1 MRKTSSK
8 TPRLLA
14 LALIAAAGCSD
25 SSSSGDWP
33 GGPSGQNPPDS
44 QNPPGTQN
52 PPGPGGTRAQSFESD
67 LPSSASSGSRAGGPG
82 SFGEAASDN
91 ATAAPSAGV
100 PQNAGTTTPTT
111 SKDPGSISGGDAQR
125 AIVEADIIQIAGERL
140 YALSR
145 VAGLTVIDITDPT
158 HLSILGRYRELNGT
172 PFEMYLRDGVVL
184 AMYSSWG
191 QYTKGKDGN
200 YSYVQT
206 SKVLA
211 LDVANPAAISA
222 LGSFDVAGEISDSR
236 IVGDVMYVVGYQSGY
251 CWGCTE
257 NKPQTAIIS
266 LNVKDPRKVSKVDE
280 LDYGD
285 ANNSYGWNKRS
296 ITVTDKRMYV
306 AGPEYG
312 QSQPTGSTIQ
322 VVDISDPAGDLVEG
336 TSVKVAGQVSSR
348 WQMDEYQGVLR
359 VISQVPQ
366 WSSQGTAKPAVQ
378 TFQVT
383 SSQSLTA
390 LGNTPLNIPANET
403 LNTVHFDGT
412 RGYAVTSERRDPLF
426 TIDLTDPKNPRQVGQ
441 VEVPGWLYHLV
452 PRGNRL
458 IGLGY
463 DQGNAQGAITVS
475 VFDVTDLAAPKLLDR
490 VNFGGNWASLPEDQD
505 RIQKA
510 FAILDDLGLILVP
523 FSGSSDTKLGDVYCN
538 YNYRSGIQMV
548 DLTGDDLTLRG
559 AAPSRGEARRAF
571 IHAQK
576 LLSVSDES
584 VDTFDITNRDQP
596 AAVGKLSIARNVSHA
611 LPLANQTV
619 ARINEDWY
627 GSQNSTID
635 FVGVADVD
643 HPERSLSELNLS
655 HLLAS
660 NGDCDG
666 NTWIEHAFVQGN
678 QINVTYQRWNYQND
692 VPGKGGYSTQIQGVL
707 SIDASDATK
716 PVVLSKLETASA
728 DGSSDSWYQFYNY
741 YQYGYGPVQTS
752 AVRTSTALVFME
764 QRSSPTVTHANGSVT
779 YTNEV
784 RLRIVDLTD
793 PAHPVQATL
802 ALPHSDAYSGL
813 VVDGA
818 NIMLSHFETTTAGRA
833 KFYLDRIDLST
844 PSKPAI
850 ASKVN
855 VPGSLLHYDRAHERL
870 LTSELVRTVVPN
882 VTATVCYA
890 RFAYADFDGGNTSG
904 TSSSGGGVVVGP
916 SSNSSPPKDA
926 APIMT
931 ADGGVSSSGDSDA
944 GVSIAVPVTPPP
956 PPPEPTGNCTGYLER
971 LQLVHFVTDGA
982 VLDDTYALGER
993 DRVSSSSLG
1002 DARVSAVISHG
1013 YQGWYGGPIA
1023 IDACFDCGIG
1033 NYGGYGASTPAE
1045 LLTLGGFDT
1054 GRFTIG
1060 HLTVSDATDPWWG
1073 FWGAPPVYASG
1084 TRALVQSQSDAVV
1097 VDLTDPTKPSILRKV
1112 PLYATPQDLQAQGS
1126 TVFLA
1131 LGEQGVQRI
1140 DL

>member
-1 MRKTSSK
+1 MRKIPST

-14 LALIAAAGCSD
+14 LALIAAVGCTD
-25 SSSSGDWP
+25 SGPGDASG
-33 GGPSGQNPPDS
+33 NPPG
-44 QNPPGTQN
+44 NPPGTQTPGQT
-52 PPGPGGTRAQSFESD
+52 PPGPGGTKAQSFESD
-67 LPSSASSGSRAGGPG
+67 LPKSTSSRSGDPG
-82 SFGEAASDN
+82 SFNGEAASDD
-91 ATAAPSAGV
+91 AAPTVGGA
-100 PQNAGTTTPTT
+100 PQNAGTASSGT
-111 SKDPGSISGGDAQR
+111 SKAPSVSAGADAQR

-145 VAGLTVIDITDPT
+145 VAGLTVIDLTDPT

-206 SKVLA
+206 SKVIA
-211 LDVANPAAISA
+211 LDVANPGAISA

-251 CWGCTE
+251 CWGCTD

-266 LNVKDPRKVSKVDE
+266 LNVKDPRAVTKVDE

-285 ANNSYGWNKRS
+285 ANNNYGWNRRS

-312 QSQPTGSTIQ
+312 QSEPTGSTIQ

-348 WQMDEYQGVLR
+348 WQMDEYLGVLR

-366 WSSQGTAKPAVQ
+366 WSRQGTAKPAVQ
-378 TFQVT
+378 TFKVD

-390 LGNTPLNIPANET
+390 LGNTALTIPANET

-412 RGYAVTSERRDPLF
+412 RGYAVTSERHDPLF
-426 TIDLTDPKNPRQVGQ
+426 TIDLTDPMNPRQVGQ
-441 VEVPGWLYHLV
+441 VEIPGWLYHLE
-452 PRGNRL
+452 PRGNRV

-463 DQGNAQGAITVS
+463 DQGNPQGAITVS

-490 VNFGGNWASLPEDQD
+490 VNFGGDWASLPEDQD

-510 FAILDDLGLILVP
+510 FRILDDLGLILVP
-523 FSGSSDTKLGDVYCN
+523 FSGSSETKSGDGYCS
-538 YNYRSGIQMV
+538 YNYRSGIQLV
-548 DLTGDDLTLRG
+548 DLKGDDLTAR
-559 AAPSRGEARRAF
+559 ASAPSRGEARRAF

-584 VDTFDITNRDQP
+584 VDAFDITDRDHP

-660 NGDCDG
+660 NGACDG

-678 QINVTYQRWNYQND
+678 QVNVTYQRWNYQND
-692 VPGKGGYSTQIQGVL
+692 VPGKGGGYSTQVHGVL
-707 SIDASDATK
+707 SIDASDASK
-716 PVVLSKLETASA
+716 PVVLSKLETAETN
-728 DGSSDSWYQFYNY
+728 GSSDSWYQFSNY
-741 YQYGYGPVQTS
+741 YQYGYGTAQTS
-752 AVRTSTALVFME
+752 AVRTTTALVFLE
-764 QRSSPTVTHANGSVT
+764 QRSSPTVTHANGSTT

-793 PAHPVQATL
+793 PVHPAQATL

-813 VVDGA
+813 VIDGA
-818 NIMLSHFETTTAGRA
+818 NIMLSHYETTTAGRA

-844 PSKPAI
+844 PSKPTI
-850 ASKVN
+850 SGKVN

-882 VTATVCYA
+882 ATATACYA
-890 RFAYADFDGGNTSG
+890 RFAFADFDYGNNGGSTVSYPTSG
-904 TSSSGGGVVVGP
+904 GATKAP
-916 SSNSSPPKDA
+916 SSPTPVDA
-926 APIMT
+926 SVVPSD
-931 ADGGVSSSGDSDA
+931 ADGGVSVA
-944 GVSIAVPVTPPP
+944 EPVTP
-956 PPPEPTGNCTGYLER
+956 PPPEPTGTCTGYLQR

-982 VLDDTYALGER
+982 VQDDSFALGER

-1002 DARVSAVISHG
+1002 DSRVSAVISHG
-1013 YQGWYGGPIA
+1013 YQGWFGGFGGGPVGIA
-1023 IDACFDCGIG
+1023 VDACLGCGG
-1033 NYGGYGASTPAE
+1033 GRYYGSTVETPAE
-1045 LLTLGGFDT
+1045 LLTLGGFET
-1054 GRFTIG
+1054 GHLTIG
-1060 HLTVSDATDPWWG
+1060 HLTVSSNLQDPWWG

-1097 VDLTDPTKPSILRKV
+1097 VDLTDPTKPTIVRKV
-1112 PLYATPQDLQAQGS
+1112 PLYATPQDLQALGS

-1131 LGEQGVQRI
+1131 LGQQGVQRI